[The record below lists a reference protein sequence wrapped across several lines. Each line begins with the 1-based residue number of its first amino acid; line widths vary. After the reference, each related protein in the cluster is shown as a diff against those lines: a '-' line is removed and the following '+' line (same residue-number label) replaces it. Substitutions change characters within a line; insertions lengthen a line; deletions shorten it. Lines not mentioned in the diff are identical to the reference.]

1 MKLVQTQERTAPLE
15 TQTPQPNQATPPK
28 SIAPKPTRRIPFWA
42 SASVAINGLLL
53 LSISLMYWQPEL
65 MGIRPSVPA
74 IAETTEPIAEAETPA
89 VENAREQLSYDEW
102 LKVLAKEA
110 KAAATNKPER
120 LTVLLGDSLSL
131 WFPPELLPAN
141 RNWLNQG
148 ISGENAPGLLKRLNL
163 LDEVQPQTIFLMV
176 GINDLIKGA
185 TDEQILGTYREII
198 KTLKEK
204 HPKAEI
210 VMQSVLPH
218 GGDRLTVEDR
228 VQVAKV
234 SNERIHQFNQKLRTL
249 SGENEVFFLNLEPLF
264 TDGDG
269 LLRADLSTDGLH
281 LDEPGYLAWRSG
293 LQVFEQLLLKQPEAK
308 TAAKPT
314 DAAPTA
320 EIPAP
325 DAEVKPAE
333 AEAAPTA
340 DAEAKPTEAETKTE

>member
-15 TQTPQPNQATPPK
+15 TQPPQPNQATPPQ
-28 SIAPKPTRRIPFWA
+28 STAPKTTRRIPFWA

-65 MGIRPSVPA
+65 MGIQPSVSA
-74 IAETTEPIAEAETPA
+74 IAETTEAIAEEETPTAAETDRA
-89 VENAREQLSYDEW
+89 QLSYEEW

-198 KTLKEK
+198 KSLKEK
-204 HPKAEI
+204 HPKTEI

-228 VQVAKV
+228 EQVAKV

-293 LQVFEQLLLKQPEAK
+293 IQVFEQLLLKQPEAK

-314 DAAPTA
+314 EAVPTAESPAPESEAKPAEPEVAPTA
-320 EIPAP
+320 E
-325 DAEVKPAE
+325 V
-333 AEAAPTA
+333 
-340 DAEAKPTEAETKTE
+340 EAKPTE

>member
-15 TQTPQPNQATPPK
+15 TQTPQPNQATP
-28 SIAPKPTRRIPFWA
+28 PKPTRRIPFWA

-65 MGIRPSVPA
+65 MGIQPSAPA
-74 IAETTEPIAEAETPA
+74 IAEETADTIAEEATA
-89 VENAREQLSYDEW
+89 VENDRSQLSYDEW
-102 LKVLAKEA
+102 LKVLEKEA
-110 KAAATNKPER
+110 KAAATNKPDR

-131 WFPPELLPAN
+131 WFPPELLPSN
-141 RNWLNQG
+141 RSWLNQG
-148 ISGENAPGLLKRLNL
+148 ISGENAPGLLKRLKL

-198 KTLKEK
+198 KTLQEK
-204 HPKAEI
+204 HPKTEL

-218 GGDRLTVEDR
+218 GGDRLAVEDR
-228 VQVAKV
+228 EQVAKV

-293 LQVFEQLLLKQPEAK
+293 IQVFEQLLLKQPEAK

-314 DAAPTA
+314 GEATAPTGESPEATANPA
-320 EIPAP
+320 ETESDPPTA
-325 DAEVKPAE
+325 AEANPAE
-333 AEAAPTA
+333 AET
-340 DAEAKPTEAETKTE
+340 KPE